1 MKLHITHLVIFTAFL
16 IPVNQVAAVKAIK
29 QTTHFQKVVKT
40 AKERLG
46 KKFSDNQRI
55 NNCKV
60 PIEKRSDKPRPDQCH

>member
-1 MKLHITHLVIFTAFL
+1 MKLQFSRKVIFIAL
-16 IPVNQVAAVKAIK
+16 LVLIK
-29 QTTHFQKVVKT
+29 QVTAVETIKQNTHFQKVVKT

-60 PIEKRSDKPRPDQCH
+60 PIEKRGDKPRPDRCR